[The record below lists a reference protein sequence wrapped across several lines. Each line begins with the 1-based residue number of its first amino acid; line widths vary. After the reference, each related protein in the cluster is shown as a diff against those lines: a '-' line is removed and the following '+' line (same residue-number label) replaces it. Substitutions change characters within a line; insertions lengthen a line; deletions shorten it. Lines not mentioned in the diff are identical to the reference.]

1 MPKFIYI
8 NNKVVKFI
16 DQFTWYKLTNGPSNF
31 HNFLH
36 VLKFVMKK
44 KRKKKRNTI
53 LRWDVKW
60 KGDLVRVPRG
70 RELCVPWPGWSCV
83 QMGLWQSSSCS
94 PNCPLSVLLILWFQ
108 VHVFQLK
115 LSCEVADTFLLEW
128 QSCLKPKNVGCQFQ
142 LRSPL
147 SKDGACL
154 EELCNSCLD
163 FSLLNF

>member
-1 MPKFIYI
+1 MPKFICI

-44 KRKKKRNTI
+44 EHYINMKCEM
-53 LRWDVKW
+53 
-60 KGDLVRVPRG
+60 KGGFCNGSGCPGAVSRVFR
-70 RELCVPWPGWSCV
+70 PWPGGGCLSCV
-83 QMGLWQSSSCS
+83 QMGLWQSYSCS
-94 PNCPLSVLLILWFQ
+94 PNCPLSVLLILWFK
-108 VHVFQLK
+108 VHVFQLR

-142 LRSPL
+142 LRIPL
-147 SKDGACL
+147 SKEKAWL
-154 EELCNSCLD
+154 KELCNSCLD
-163 FSLLNF
+163 FSF